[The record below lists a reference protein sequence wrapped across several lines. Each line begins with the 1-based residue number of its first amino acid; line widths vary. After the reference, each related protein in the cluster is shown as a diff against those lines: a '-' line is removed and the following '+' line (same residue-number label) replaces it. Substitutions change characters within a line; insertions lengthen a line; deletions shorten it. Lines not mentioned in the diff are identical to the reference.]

1 MLVTGKLN
9 MSAQQHDAKPDP
21 VPISKMVRG
30 INPNLDN
37 HFLNRF
43 TQFAKYTG
51 WSECPAPP

>member
-1 MLVTGKLN
+1 